1 MEPTTIIGIVLAFV
15 AVVGGSVLHGTGV
28 AALWNEASFAIVIIG
43 TVAAISVQTPLTTLL
58 QGVKLIPWA
67 FKPPVEDAS
76 KTLAEIVEW
85 SQTARKQGLLALEA
99 IAEAQLDEFRKKGLQ
114 LLVDGTEAQT
124 LRGILETE
132 ISQREQHDL
141 KGAKVFE
148 GMGIY
153 APTLGITG
161 AVLGLI
167 SVMRHLADPN
177 ELGHG
182 IAAAFTA
189 TIYGVASA
197 NLFFLP
203 LSNKLKG
210 VIQKQA
216 HSREL
221 FVEGLVSIARGDNP
235 RNIEARLSAYLQ

>member
-1 MEPTTIIGIVLAFV
+1 MEITTPIGLILAFV
-15 AVVGGSVLHGTGV
+15 AIVGGSILHGSHLSS
-28 AALWNEASFAIVIIG
+28 LWEPSAFVIVIIG
-43 TVAAISVQTPLTTLL
+43 TIAATCTQAPLKVIL
-58 QGVKLIPWA
+58 QGLKMLPWA
-67 FKPPVEDAS
+67 FKPPAEDPQG
-76 KTLAEIVEW
+76 TLTEIVEW

-99 IAEAQLDEFRKKGLQ
+99 IAEGQTDAFRKKALQ
-114 LLVDGTEAQT
+114 LLVDGTEARL
-124 LRGILETE
+124 LRAIMETE
-132 ISQREQHDL
+132 ITQREKSDL

-153 APTLGITG
+153 APTLGICG

-167 SVMRHLADPN
+167 SVMSHLADPN

-197 NLFFLP
+197 NLIFLP

-210 VIQKQA
+210 VVERRA
-216 HSREL
+216 HTQEL
-221 FVEGLVSIARGDNP
+221 FIEGLVAIAHGENP
-235 RNIEARLSAYLQ
+235 RNIEARLSSYL